1 MRKYK
6 LNEDFFKKWSIEMA
20 YTLGFFCADGHL
32 ATHKNFLCIQLHRK
46 DQYIL
51 ENFMKFMEYGGVI
64 YDYGKKTTVSLNITS
79 KEMNKDL
86 MNFGLTR
93 HKSQELRWIDQI
105 PEQYISHFVRGYF
118 DGDGHIGLAQ
128 AHNPNNKRL
137 IVKMVSTLPFIERL
151 KLEFEKIYGSKC
163 GSIGCRET
171 YFELTYTGTNTTRAF
186 LDWIYKDSTE
196 ETRLKRKYDIYSSYI
211 NKEDYLQETVK
222 IDFELA
228 EKIREDY
235 NNGLNGNELSLKYN
249 VNRCSIKPILD
260 NFTHT
265 KEDNRDVRSKL
276 YVTAWGET
284 KHYLDWLK
292 DERCL
297 VDKNTLYDRI
307 FKRNWDA
314 EFSMITK
321 PDKGRILAPGKKQNL
336 MFSYNGVEKN
346 LRQWSI
352 EFNIPYT
359 TLKSRIVKNN
369 MTLEEAIN
377 KSLKTD

>member
-1 MRKYK
+1 
-6 LNEDFFKKWSIEMA
+6 MA
-20 YTLGFFCADGHL
+20 YVLGFFCADGHL
-32 ATHKNFLCIQLHRK
+32 ATSRNLFIIQIHKK

-64 YDYGKKTTVSLNITS
+64 YDYGKRTTVSLCIYS
-79 KEMNKDL
+79 KEITKDL

-128 AHNPNNKRL
+128 AHNPNNKNL
-137 IVKMVSTLPFIERL
+137 VLSIVGTKNFLERL
-151 KLEFEKIYGSKC
+151 KKEFEKEHGNIIGHLRNEDTYHTLFFTGS
-163 GSIGCRET
+163 
-171 YFELTYTGTNTTRAF
+171 NTTRAF

-196 ETRLKRKYDIYSSYI
+196 ETRLKRKYDIYSNYI

-235 NNGLNGNELSLKYN
+235 NNGLNGNELSLKHN

-292 DERCL
+292 DDRCL
-297 VDKNTLYDRI
+297 VDKNTLYDRV

-352 EFNIPYT
+352 ELDIPYT
-359 TLKSRIVKNN
+359 TLKARLNKN
-369 MTLEEAIN
+369 MPFEEAIIF
-377 KSLKTD
+377 KKKV

>member
-1 MRKYK
+1 MSKYN
-6 LNEDFFKKWSIEMA
+6 LNTNYFKTWSINMA
-20 YTLGFFCADGHL
+20 YVLGFFCADGHL
-32 ATHKNFLCIQLHRK
+32 ATSRNLFIIQIHKK

-64 YDYGKKTTVSLNITS
+64 YDYGKRSTVSLSIYS
-79 KEMNKDL
+79 KEITKDL

-128 AHNPNNKRL
+128 AHNPNNKNL
-137 IVKMVSTLPFIERL
+137 VLSIVGTKNFLERL
-151 KLEFEKIYGSKC
+151 KKEFEKEHGNIIGHLRNEDTYHTLFFTGS
-163 GSIGCRET
+163 
-171 YFELTYTGTNTTRAF
+171 NTTRAF

-235 NNGLNGNELSLKYN
+235 NNGLNSNELSLKYN

-297 VDKNTLYDRI
+297 VDKNTLYDRV
-307 FKRNWDA
+307 FKRNWDP